1 MRCIVVG
8 CTNYHGSKFFR
19 EKGVSM
25 HNFPKDRRRAKTW
38 LEASTD
44 HFDDIEETL
53 NFITKTLEGRR
64 IKICSEH
71 FTQDCF
77 NIAENRQLLTKNA
90 IPSIFKKN
98 KRSISVFNL
107 PLPGNPV
114 AGTSASGASS
124 ILFSEQEDRPTHSDD
139 AASVTIKEHDYTLI
153 IVMLQLSHL
162 KVTTGCLLKVYTI
175 CEQNHKCLVW
185 RSQPLIGKRSIG
197 NILASAG
204 ILFSGSHYAKMNEYF
219 KLIGVPF

>member
-8 CTNYHGSKFFR
+8 CMNYHGSKIFR

-114 AGTSASGASS
+114 AGTSASGALS

-139 AASVTIKEHDYTLI
+139 AASVTIKEHDYTRGSKYQLQFKHFLSSWSQTSVINVDKAVSTTKCLSERTVSKKDVTTQQFQKMKIGRMIGSRDILQLI
-153 IVMLQLSHL
+153 IN
-162 KVTTGCLLKVYTI
+162 LL
-175 CEQNHKCLVW
+175 NL
-185 RSQPLIGKRSIG
+185 
-197 NILASAG
+197 
-204 ILFSGSHYAKMNEYF
+204 
-219 KLIGVPF
+219 